1 MNTVLEFKTAL
12 EAVAARTDIDSDVVV
27 PRTYTFEEIVAIEK
41 EIIEANKNR
50 TSDYNTDNFE
60 NDSKELLEKHIDFLK
75 DFDNQKKNR
84 SLFKYIRNDIDHL
97 FMDNKFHVR
106 LYTIPE
112 SDYYVLPYVKSMAH
126 NLPHYN
132 IERFDDSMVGVRI
145 VLIENSF
152 SDLLLKSLGGFY
164 SNNLKIQ
171 SSFHNSKVCKN
182 NNPVIEITRNYTS

>member
-1 MNTVLEFKTAL
+1 MNTILEFKTAL

-50 TSDYNTDNFE
+50 TSDYNPDNFE
-60 NDSKELLEKHIDFLK
+60 NDSKKLLEKHIDFLK
-75 DFDNQKKNR
+75 DFDNQNKNR
-84 SLFKYIRNDIDHL
+84 SSVKYLRNDIDHL
-97 FMDNKFHVR
+97 FMDNKIRVR

-112 SDYYVLPYVKSMAH
+112 SDYYVLPFVKSMAH
-126 NLPHYN
+126 NLLHYN
-132 IERFDDSMVGVRI
+132 IERFDDSMVSVRI

-164 SNNLKIQ
+164 SNNVKIQ
-171 SSFHNSKVCKN
+171 SSFHNGKILKYD
-182 NNPVIEITRNYTS
+182 NPVIEITREYTS

>member
-1 MNTVLEFKTAL
+1 MNVVLEFKTAL
-12 EAVAARTDIDSDVVV
+12 ENVASRTDIDSGVAV
-27 PRTYTFEEIVAIEK
+27 PRTYTFDEIVAIEK
-41 EIIEANKNR
+41 GIIEANKNR
-50 TSDYNTDNFE
+50 TSDYNPDNFE
-60 NDSKELLEKHIDFLK
+60 NDSNELLEKHINFLK

-84 SLFKYIRNDIDHL
+84 SLAKYIHNDIDHL
-97 FMDNKFHVR
+97 FMDKKFHVR

-152 SDLLLKSLGGFY
+152 SDLLLKSFGGFY
-164 SNNLKIQ
+164 SDNVKIQ
-171 SSFHNSKVCKN
+171 SSFHNGKICKY
-182 NNPVIEITRNYTS
+182 NNPVIEITRHYAS